1 MTLSV
6 LVVDDHPI
14 VRGGIVSLL
23 DAEPDID
30 VIGEADDGDAGS
42 RLAAE
47 LRPDVTLMD
56 LRMPVLDGVGAIG
69 RIRADRPDA
78 AIVVLTT
85 YDTDEAIV
93 RAIEAGATGYL
104 LKDAPPNELLDAIRR
119 AAAGET
125 VIAAPVA
132 RRLVERVRDPSAG
145 ALSQR
150 EIEVIREVAS
160 GNTNAEIAKTLHISQ
175 ATVKTHLIH
184 VYDKLGVADR
194 AAAVARAYDIGI
206 LSPGG

>member
-56 LRMPVLDGVGAIG
+56 LRMPVL
-69 RIRADRPDA
+69 
-78 AIVVLTT
+78 
-85 YDTDEAIV
+85 
-93 RAIEAGATGYL
+93 
-104 LKDAPPNELLDAIRR
+104 
-119 AAAGET
+119 
-125 VIAAPVA
+125 
-132 RRLVERVRDPSAG
+132 
-145 ALSQR
+145 
-150 EIEVIREVAS
+150 
-160 GNTNAEIAKTLHISQ
+160 
-175 ATVKTHLIH
+175 
-184 VYDKLGVADR
+184 
-194 AAAVARAYDIGI
+194 
-206 LSPGG
+206 